1 MTWMEKVLGFRGASR
16 AQHNSMLRLK
26 MGCEGFTKAFTKQL
40 FVAHTWAHGALS
52 PNLIDGIGP

>member
-1 MTWMEKVLGFRGASR
+1 MEKVLGFGGASR
-16 AQHNSMLRLK
+16 AQHNGMLRVK

-40 FVAHTWAHGALS
+40 FVAHTWAHGALT